1 MNGIDL
7 AIKVVRSV
15 LLNVEH
21 VLLTF
26 LYLEAM
32 FSFLFDTSLCNM
44 AKLYEEACGH
54 YNKRHKKGLLNHTS
68 RRQLASKLTTKA
80 AARTYALSPGIRPGC
95 RTVLSNVIA
104 KASQLQVEGSEA
116 VPHTQTSGTQHHGEL
131 VKGDKQNTCKACQV
145 NRRYASKWARPR
157 TSSR

>member
-1 MNGIDL
+1 MAFIWP
-7 AIKVVRSV
+7 IKVVRSV

-44 AKLYEEACGH
+44 AKLYEACGH
-54 YNKRHKKGLLNHTS
+54 YNKRHKKDLLNTF

-116 VPHTQTSGTQHHGEL
+116 VLNTMGNWL
-131 VKGDKQNTCKACQV
+131 KGTCKACQDMPQ
-145 NRRYASKWARPR
+145 RARQ
-157 TSSR
+157 TSST